1 MCNKENEIPAVLVVG
16 AMVVKVVVSKN
27 TLLLLILVQFDWI
40 KKKHINLGKVF
51 FGHIMPNSE
60 NWIKS
65 HLIY

>member
-1 MCNKENEIPAVLVVG
+1 MCNKEKEIPAVIVVG

-40 KKKHINLGKVF
+40 KKTILIWGKCSLVT
-51 FGHIMPNSE
+51 MPNSE

-65 HLIY
+65 HLIN